1 MKIIIISLV
10 YLGYIVSFR
19 GSISNS
25 LSANLPSPGIFKSN
39 VNATV
44 EVFVILIICL
54 YSNE

>member
-44 EVFVILIICL
+44 EVFVIFIICL
-54 YSNE
+54 YSKE